1 MCELF
6 PSCDHG
12 PYQSCLSFCRPG
24 GIPARNAAG
33 ERLLLFIGIIDI
45 LQSYRLKKKLE
56 HTFKSIVTDGVSK
69 LMCILFEQ

>member
-1 MCELF
+1 MNHNVLPF
-6 PSCDHG
+6 L
-12 PYQSCLSFCRPG
+12 YFYRPG

-69 LMCILFEQ
+69 AIRLCFELDRKSVV